1 MNLNQLQK
9 ELNRMYAYTLI
20 NYDRDWATFRDMK
33 ANKIIPK
40 DAIFENQGD
49 YVEIDRMMKE
59 IIQITDLDISFPP
72 VDKVSRKDFQNLV
85 QLIPTMEQKFP
96 FSLYQIEKRLESII
110 EKLNFE
116 KYVEEK
122 DAERE

>member
-33 ANKIIPK
+33 ASKIIPK

-49 YVEIDRMMKE
+49 YVEIDRMIKE
-59 IIQITDLDISFPP
+59 IIQMTDLDISFPP
-72 VDKVSRKDFQNLV
+72 VDKVTRKDFQNLV
-85 QLIPTMEQKFP
+85 QLVPTMEQKFP